1 MKAFNL
7 SAWAVREQA
16 ITLFLIVALALSGA
30 YAFFALGRAEE
41 PSFTV
46 KTLTATVLWPG
57 ATAEEVQDLVA
68 DPLEKRLQELTWYDR
83 VETMA
88 RPGMAVMMLTLK
100 DNTPPSAVPEEF
112 YQARKKLGDSAHVLP
127 RGAIGPFVNDE
138 YSDVVF
144 TVYTLEGRDVPLFLV
159 TRAAETV
166 REKLLHVP
174 GVQKVAIVG
183 EQPERLYI
191 DLSHSK
197 LAELGLSVTD
207 VIQTLQERNDV
218 VDGGFVE
225 TSASRIY
232 VRTRQPLS
240 RPDIIGNT
248 TISVGGRTVRLG
260 DIAAVHTGYEEPP
273 DFLTRHN
280 NQSSLVLNV
289 VMRPGWNGLK
299 LGAAL
304 SHAEDGINRSLPV
317 GITLTRIVN
326 QAQNIHAAVGE
337 FMLKFFVALSVV
349 MLVSFISLGFR
360 VGLVVAAAVPL
371 TLAIVMILMLVTGRA
386 LDRITLGALIISLG
400 LLVDDAIIAIEM
412 MVVKLEEGMNRIAAA
427 SYAWSHTAAP
437 MLAGTLVTIIGFTP
451 IGFAQSAAG
460 EYAGNIFWIVAFA
473 LITSWFVAV
482 IFTPYL
488 GVKFLPDLRAAHAQ
502 PPYQSARYERFR
514 RLVRSVITHNK
525 AVCAGVVCL
534 FVLAFV
540 GMGFVRQQFFP
551 SSDRPELLAEVIM
564 PKGAPIESTA
574 EAARKVSDW
583 LQKQPETLSVTSY
596 IGGGA
601 PRFFLAY
608 NPELPDPAFAK
619 IVIMTTNAKQRDRL
633 RDSLRQEV
641 AKGLAPEARV
651 RATEFVF
658 GPYTHFPIMYR
669 VMGPDAQ
676 TVSHIAQQVSDI
688 VRADPETRQVNTDW
702 GEKQLS
708 LHFVM
713 NQSRLAQLSLSPDT
727 VSRQTRFML
736 QGISAAQ
743 ATKDIRSVDLIV
755 RSDGQSRA
763 DPARLLDQ
771 DIIAGDGRRIP
782 LRQIGMLEYRS
793 EEPVLWRRDRIPTMT
808 VQADIN
814 DQLQPPEVAARLD
827 KVLQPLRTTLPE
839 GYRIETG
846 GNTEESAKANAAMAP
861 IFPIMILL
869 MLGVIVVET
878 RSLSAMTMVFLTAPL
893 GLIGMV
899 PTLLLFH
906 QPFGFNAILG
916 LIGLSGILM
925 RNTLILIGQIHTNL
939 ADGME
944 FSDAVVEATVQR
956 ARPVILTAL
965 AAVLAFIPLT
975 ESIFWGALA
984 FTLIGGTAAGTVLT
998 LLFLPALYTLW
1009 PRKSLGTIH
1018 AEHNTE

>member
-7 SAWAVREQA
+7 SAWAVRERA

-57 ATAEEVQDLVA
+57 ATAEEVQNLVA

-83 VETMA
+83 VETMT

-100 DNTPPSAVPEEF
+100 DNTSPSVVQEEF

-144 TVYTLEGRDVPLFLV
+144 TVYTLEGKDVPLSLV

-174 GVQKVAIVG
+174 GVEKVAIVG

-191 DLSHSK
+191 DLSHTR
-197 LAELGLSVTD
+197 LAELGLGVTD
-207 VIQTLQERNDV
+207 IAQAIQARNDV
-218 VDGGFVE
+218 VDAGFVE
-225 TSASRIY
+225 TQAGRLY
-232 VRTRQPLS
+232 VRTRQPLN
-240 RPDIIGNT
+240 RPDMIENT
-248 TISVGGRTVRLG
+248 TISVGGRTLRLG
-260 DIAAVHTGYEEPP
+260 DIAQVREGYEEPP
-273 DFLTRHN
+273 EFLARHN
-280 NQSSLVLNV
+280 NQAALVLNV

-299 LGAAL
+299 LGDAL
-304 SHAEDGINRSLPV
+304 SHAEDSINRSLPV
-317 GITLTRIVN
+317 GLTLTRIVN

-371 TLAIVMILMLVTGRA
+371 TLAIVMIIMLVTGRA

-437 MLAGTLVTIIGFTP
+437 MLAGTLVTIIGFIP

-488 GVKFLPDLRAAHAQ
+488 GVKFLPDFRVTHDQ
-502 PPYQSARYERFR
+502 SPYHSVRYERFR
-514 RLVRSVITHNK
+514 RLVRSVIAHNK

-534 FVLAFV
+534 FVLAFG

-551 SSDRPELLAEVIM
+551 SSDRPELLAEVTM
-564 PKGAPIESTA
+564 PKGASIQSTA
-574 EAARKVSDW
+574 AATRKVSDW

-619 IVIMTTNAKQRDRL
+619 IVIMTADAKQRDRL
-633 RDSLRQEV
+633 RDSLRQAV
-641 AKGLAPEARV
+641 GNGLASEARV

-658 GPYTHFPIMYR
+658 GPYTHYPIMYR

-676 TVSHIAQQVSDI
+676 TVRHVAQQVSDI
-688 VRADPETRQVNTDW
+688 VRADPDTRQVNTDW
-702 GEKQLS
+702 GEKQPS

-713 NQSRLAQLSLSPDT
+713 NQGRLAQLGLSPET

-736 QGISAAQ
+736 QGINTTQ
-743 ATKDIRSVDLIV
+743 VPEDIRAVELVV

-771 DIIAGDGRRIP
+771 ELVAANGRRIP
-782 LRQIGMLEYRS
+782 LRQIGVLEYHS
-793 EEPVLWRRDRIPTMT
+793 EEPVLWRRDRIPTIT

-827 KVLQPLRTTLPE
+827 KALRSLRAALPE
-839 GYRIETG
+839 GYRVETG

-878 RSLSAMTMVFLTAPL
+878 RSLSAMTMVFMTAPL
-893 GLIGMV
+893 GLIGTV

-939 ADGME
+939 ANGMDL
-944 FSDAVVEATVQR
+944 SDAVVEATVQR

-965 AAVLAFIPLT
+965 AAILAFIPLT

-1009 PRKSLGTIH
+1009 PGHSSEIVP
-1018 AEHNTE
+1018 AERRAT